1 MPGRGWTGAPVE
13 RKMHV
18 VKPVGAL
25 LLLSSLALLSA
36 GCVVGTA
43 LQAARAEPAGGVT
56 LRSQALGDRTLKP
69 SSCRSGEHQLFLGA
83 DFLDGQGI
91 ATRLILEPTGAA
103 SLRFFDVAHPLD
115 PGVLF
120 RRQDCGR
127 FALSLDRTGWKIND
141 VYDLHV
147 SLDFDCRDASGDSAS
162 GNLVTDHCH

>member
-1 MPGRGWTGAPVE
+1 MKPAP
-13 RKMHV
+13 
-18 VKPVGAL
+18 L
-25 LLLSSLALLSA
+25 LLLSILALLAS
-36 GCVVGTA
+36 GCAVAPA
-43 LQAARAEPAGGVT
+43 LQAPKAEPAGGVT
-56 LRSQALGDRTLKP
+56 LRSQALGERILKP
-69 SSCRSGEHQLFLGA
+69 TACQSGEHQLFLGA

-91 ATRLILEPTGAA
+91 ATRLIVEPTGAA

-120 RRQDCGR
+120 HRQDCGR
-127 FALSLDRTGWKIND
+127 LELSLDRTGWKIND